1 MKTNAEIKKMVR
13 EKYTAIANQSK
24 EQNETSCCGATG
36 SCDTDMYSIMAD
48 DYTKLEGYNPD
59 ADLGLGCG
67 LPTEFAKIKEG
78 DTVIDLG
85 SGAGNDVFIA
95 RKFAGEKGKVIGI
108 DFTEAMI
115 TKARANA
122 EKLGLRNVEFR
133 QGDIDDMPV
142 TANYADVIVSNCVLN
157 LVPNKHKVISEI
169 FRVLKPGGHFS
180 ISDIVLEGE
189 LPEKWNEVAELY
201 AGCVTGAIQKK
212 EYLDTIKEAGFAN
225 ITLQKD
231 KPITLPDEVLAN
243 YLSTEEIAAYK
254 NGAAKISSIT
264 VYAEK
269 PAKPARLSH
278 TDGDDRN
285 CCEPG
290 NGCC

>member
-1 MKTNAEIKKMVR
+1 MNTNSAIKEMVR

-24 EQNETSCCGATG
+24 GQNETSCCGATG
-36 SCDTDMYSIMAD
+36 SCGTDVYNIMSE
-48 DYTKLEGYNPD
+48 DYTKLEGYNAD

-95 RKFAGEKGKVIGI
+95 RKFTGEKGKVIGI

-115 TKARANA
+115 AKARANA
-122 EKLGLRNVEFR
+122 EKLGLQNVEFR
-133 QGDIDDMPV
+133 QGDIEDMPV

-180 ISDIVLEGE
+180 ISDIVLQGE
-189 LPEKWNEVAELY
+189 LPGKWREIAALY
-201 AGCVTGAIQKK
+201 AGCVSGAIQKE
-212 EYLDTIKEAGFAN
+212 EYLGIIKEAGFAD
-225 ITLQKD
+225 ITLQKE
-231 KPITLPDEVLAN
+231 KEIVLPDEILEE
-243 YLSTEEIAAYK
+243 YLTAEEIAAYK
-254 NGAAKISSIT
+254 ASETRITSIT
-264 VYAEK
+264 VF
-269 PAKPARLSH
+269 AKKAAKDAR
-278 TDGDDRN
+278 G

-290 NGCC
+290 SGCC